1 MLQKSEKNEMVIDKL
16 AFSEF
21 TCINLQIKSI
31 NILNDL
37 EETERIR
44 AYISEQYRNLT
55 MLLQEYKN
63 R

>member
-44 AYISEQYRNLT
+44 AHIQ
-55 MLLQEYKN
+55 
-63 R
+63 